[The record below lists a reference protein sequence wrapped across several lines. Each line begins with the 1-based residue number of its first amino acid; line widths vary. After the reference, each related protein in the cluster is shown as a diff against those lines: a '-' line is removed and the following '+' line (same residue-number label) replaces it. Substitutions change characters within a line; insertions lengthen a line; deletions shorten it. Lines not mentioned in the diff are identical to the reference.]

1 MPSFTILERDTTWQG
16 DVVLGEDGSL
26 RLAPEALKQALGW
39 ELETEG
45 LCRGSVC
52 MPTAPHAGLVD
63 ARGVDLETL
72 AAVLKQPLVID
83 RDEAVASLG
92 EAPLEHTNRLETLEA
107 PDFALP
113 DLAGKIH
120 RLSDYQGKKI
130 LLHAWSS
137 W

>member
-1 MPSFTILERDTTWQG
+1 MPSFTILERDTTWRG
-16 DVVLGEDGSL
+16 DVTLHGDSVRLG
-26 RLAPEALKQALGW
+26 PEALKEALGW
-39 ELETEG
+39 ELKAEG

-52 MPTAPHAGLVD
+52 MPIAPHAGLVD
-63 ARGVDLETL
+63 AGGVDLEAL
-72 AAVLKQPLVID
+72 ALVLNRPLAID

-92 EAPLEHTNRLETLEA
+92 EAPRDHTDRVETLEA

-120 RLSDYQGKKI
+120 RLSDYKGKKI

>member
-1 MPSFTILERDTTWQG
+1 MPSFTILERDTTWEG
-16 DVVLGEDGSL
+16 DVSLDDGSV
-26 RLAPEALKQALGW
+26 RLPPEGLKEALGW
-39 ELETEG
+39 ELKPEG

-52 MPTAPHAGLVD
+52 MPTAPHADLVD
-63 ARGVDLETL
+63 TRGVDLERL
-72 AAVLKQPLVID
+72 AAILQQPLVID
-83 RDEAVASLG
+83 RDEAVAALG
-92 EAPLEHTNRLETLEA
+92 EAPLDHTDRVETLQA

>member
-16 DVVLGEDGSL
+16 SVTLDGGSV
-26 RLAPEALKQALGW
+26 RLAPDALKEAVGW
-39 ELETEG
+39 ELKPEG

-63 ARGVDLETL
+63 ARGVDLEML
-72 AAVLKQPLVID
+72 AAVLHRPLVID

-92 EAPLEHTNRLETLEA
+92 EAPLDHTNRVETLEA
-107 PDFALP
+107 PEFALP
-113 DLAGKIH
+113 DLAGRIH